1 MNSIE
6 TKNRVLKFEIL
17 NSGKRKSVFKRMIDI
32 NRKFHK
38 RVLIVCHI
46 CVYEAT
52 DDDIVMRGSSQPAAV
67 EPESS
72 PLDEPE
78 SSFQRQKVIGI
89 RRGWGTSSRDD
100 ITATL
105 SRGFIAQ
112 QINSL
117 YWHRCL
123 RSGLAGDAAKEKLN
137 RRKCSLDVD
146 GRLERSKVIAE
157 EVELRVAGGG
167 AVRVR
172 RRLKWR

>member
-1 MNSIE
+1 
-6 TKNRVLKFEIL
+6 
-17 NSGKRKSVFKRMIDI
+17 MIDI

-89 RRGWGTSSRDD
+89 RRGVGDQQPRWHHSNTKPGIYRSTNQFALLAS
-100 ITATL
+100 L
-105 SRGFIAQ
+105 S
-112 QINSL
+112 
-117 YWHRCL
+117 
-123 RSGLAGDAAKEKLN
+123 
-137 RRKCSLDVD
+137 
-146 GRLERSKVIAE
+146 
-157 EVELRVAGGG
+157 
-167 AVRVR
+167 
-172 RRLKWR
+172 